1 MGVASEGMKVKEYIW
16 RGHDPTAVVVMTE
29 DSWLSS
35 IVVGNLL
42 GMVAVFL
49 IQRTKHAL
57 IETAIDDK
65 ELEKIVKFLKND
77 PVVDSVYDC
86 KSDVIGLD
94 FFRFKTEIGLLREQ
108 LKTMLFLLSLPL
120 NRVIL
125 KW

>member
-29 DSWLSS
+29 
-35 IVVGNLL
+35 
-42 GMVAVFL
+42 VAVFL